1 MFPLLILLFY
11 CFFGKVRIASSSGK
25 TTSLSWG
32 GQSLKAVF
40 KAIKQKLKINQANIV
55 LGNDLSYTLALS
67 QNNLETR
74 GQILEIAKES
84 IPDNLDDHNFDWQ
97 KKADFIQVVATPS
110 KTLNSLSLA
119 ASINKIKLNSIQTTA
134 IILAQSTISI
144 KYPHLI
150 LHQEQ
155 EPLIIASFK
164 GVVFLAHNQSSLGID
179 TLISIASTIKQ
190 KYNLEIKGIIVS
202 GDHIDKSIDVPAQ
215 WEVVKK
221 NINIMA
227 TAAKKKKTISKDQ
240 DELEIKPVS
249 NPVEEPVEE
258 PQPQPQPEVDQPLAE
273 VVDTTPIPDTPEIKF
288 DQEPSEKND
297 VKTKF
302 NKGLFVALAITLVV
316 GGALT
321 GGILYS
327 RSATNNQDIRSKANE
342 TPEAVVTETVTET
355 PTPTP
360 EELDLS
366 KYTLQIQNGSGTA
379 GQAGA
384 VDELLQAEGFNE
396 ADTTNAD
403 SYDYQDTEV
412 QLKAD
417 TPKAVYDTIE
427 RALNSDYDVKL
438 GDALEED
445 SEFDVIIVV
454 GQKI

>member
-1 MFPLLILLFY
+1 M
-11 CFFGKVRIASSSGK
+11 
-25 TTSLSWG
+25 
-32 GQSLKAVF
+32 
-40 KAIKQKLKINQANIV
+40 
-55 LGNDLSYTLALS
+55 
-67 QNNLETR
+67 
-74 GQILEIAKES
+74 
-84 IPDNLDDHNFDWQ
+84 
-97 KKADFIQVVATPS
+97 
-110 KTLNSLSLA
+110 
-119 ASINKIKLNSIQTTA
+119 
-134 IILAQSTISI
+134 
-144 KYPHLI
+144 
-150 LHQEQ
+150 
-155 EPLIIASFK
+155 
-164 GVVFLAHNQSSLGID
+164 VFLAHNQSSLGIE
-179 TLISIASTIKQ
+179 TLVSIASTIKQ
-190 KYNLEIKGIIVS
+190 KYNLKIKGIIIS

-227 TAAKKKKTISKDQ
+227 TAAKKNKTITKDQ
-240 DELEIKPVS
+240 DELEIKPAS
-249 NPVEEPVEE
+249 DPVAEPEPKAEVVEPVAEVESVTE
-258 PQPQPQPEVDQPLAE
+258 P
-273 VVDTTPIPDTPEIKF
+273 VVDTTPIPNTPEIKF

-297 VKTKF
+297 VKTKS
-302 NKGLFVALAITLVV
+302 NKGLFMALAITLVV

-360 EELDLS
+360 EELDLTE
-366 KYTLQIQNGSGTA
+366 YTLQIQNGSGTA

-384 VDELLQAEGFNE
+384 VDEILQAEGFNE

-445 SEFDVIIVV
+445 SEFDVVIIV